1 MKRAMLVL
9 AGLCLAQFGTAAEPA
24 DYPIRPVRMVNPFP
38 PGGSSDPMCRVLA
51 EALTRT
57 LGQEFVVDNRA
68 GGNGNIGTAVVAKA
82 NADGYTVLFGSGTT
96 FTVNPHVYR
105 NLGFNPRNDFDPVVR
120 FAAVPN
126 VLVVNTSLPV
136 HTLAEFTDYVRGR
149 PGALNYASAGN
160 GSSMHLAAE
169 LYQKMSGTRMVHI
182 PFVSPGQAT
191 QDTIANRTQLIFHLV
206 AAVHTQVKAG
216 RLRALAV
223 LDRTRS
229 GVLPSVPTT
238 AEAGMPGLEGGT
250 WYVMMVPA
258 GSPAAIIAKLNQ
270 AVNSVL
276 SDPAF
281 RKRVVEMGGTLLGGS
296 AAEVAPYIE
305 SESRKWAEIVRAA
318 GVKVD

>member
-1 MKRAMLVL
+1 MLVL